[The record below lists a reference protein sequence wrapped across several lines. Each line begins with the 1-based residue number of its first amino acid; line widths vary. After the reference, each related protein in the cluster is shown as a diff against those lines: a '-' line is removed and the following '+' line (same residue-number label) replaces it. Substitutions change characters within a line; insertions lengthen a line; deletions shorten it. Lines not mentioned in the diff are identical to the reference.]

1 MIGAKDLGWMQRKNW
16 QRRAAFLKSAEG
28 ELVARARR
36 STHRQKGARPS
47 IRFLSSA
54 SPRTRLSCVRGG
66 SHRETREE
74 HEINQKSQT
83 RSKRRRNGKGR
94 REGNLVGREGARK
107 QRAKDR
113 ETEKRFV
120 MLAAFGKDRP
130 EACHYSAR
138 SGVSLDRPSEVRGRR
153 SSSRVQ
159 EDKNAVESDAAVSR
173 ESFAMQSVSVAAF
186 VSFLLSWGG
195 QYDSKRVKLSF
206 VVDETKGCGYH
217 CAWPRHSACESI
229 MVAVKGSHSDTL
241 RNYIVLETE
250 AGDYQRDFGG
260 VLP

>member
-1 MIGAKDLGWMQRKNW
+1 MIGAKDLGWMLRKNW

-74 HEINQKSQT
+74 HEINQKSQK
-83 RSKRRRNGKGR
+83 RSKRRRNGKGG

-120 MLAAFGKDRP
+120 MLAGIRVLYKYIHRAEFARTNT
-130 EACHYSAR
+130 SA
-138 SGVSLDRPSEVRGRR
+138 
-153 SSSRVQ
+153 
-159 EDKNAVESDAAVSR
+159 
-173 ESFAMQSVSVAAF
+173 
-186 VSFLLSWGG
+186 
-195 QYDSKRVKLSF
+195 
-206 VVDETKGCGYH
+206 T
-217 CAWPRHSACESI
+217 
-229 MVAVKGSHSDTL
+229 
-241 RNYIVLETE
+241 
-250 AGDYQRDFGG
+250 
-260 VLP
+260 